1 MTESLT
7 TPDPLHA
14 AQISSITPVLLAP
27 RRAAVGRRT
36 PSCRAPHGLPPRS
49 IYHTWTLGLRF
60 ADHRERLVMDLEG
73 LADLDDLERRLAETR
88 ASERTA
94 RIAAVDAIVSAA
106 WSQGVEEE
114 RAGLRVLS
122 ATRKEWRGQVVRSD
136 DELVYQSLFYDVTA

>member
-1 MTESLT
+1 
-7 TPDPLHA
+7 
-14 AQISSITPVLLAP
+14 
-27 RRAAVGRRT
+27 
-36 PSCRAPHGLPPRS
+36 
-49 IYHTWTLGLRF
+49 
-60 ADHRERLVMDLEG
+60 MDLEG